1 MTDKVNY
8 REAFLLCIII
18 FLKINV
24 LTELFGLYLLN
35 HNDINNIFLGH
46 NLSAVT
52 VKTEKNVEIVSDEQN
67 MFIDD
72 DLVIKQV

>member
-1 MTDKVNY
+1 MI
-8 REAFLLCIII
+8 L
-18 FLKINV
+18 
-24 LTELFGLYLLN
+24 
-35 HNDINNIFLGH
+35 FLGH

-52 VKTEKNVEIVSDEQN
+52 VKTEKNVEIVNDEQN